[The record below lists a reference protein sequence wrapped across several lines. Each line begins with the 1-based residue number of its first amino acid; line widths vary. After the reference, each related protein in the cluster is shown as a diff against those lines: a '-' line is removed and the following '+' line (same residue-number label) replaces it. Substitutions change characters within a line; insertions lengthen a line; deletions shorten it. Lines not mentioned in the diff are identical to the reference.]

1 MEYYQNLY
9 DSFVAIVGEGVCTDD
24 DIKKYIQ
31 WGNGN
36 LEISLNYYFQQ
47 QTKSSGFQ
55 AISSKSQSNPAKNNS
70 SQQNGMKT
78 RQRSQNQQKQQ
89 NRDSNN
95 DNQTKIQQSF
105 PKQKTLNNDLSQQRE
120 QNQFNNFQNIDEDN
134 YLSQPKQK
142 TVNAFQKLQEG
153 SKKMR
158 EFDKIIE
165 QLKEEY
171 KKPVQSIVEKK
182 LSVNKDEYSNDLNK
196 DQVYQ
201 ELSEDV
207 SFNVNLDYLPSILR
221 RPNPEEAQIP
231 KNYTAK
237 PHMDF
242 TQVEQ
247 KIYQLEENESLY
259 SKAENTERRSELR
272 NSQQFVQDKEITEE
286 KDSQYQNQFLKQEDE
301 EENIND
307 ISNQQSETGQQQKQ
321 FFQETNKSYSA
332 QSFDKFNVQQ
342 VPAHTQPRF
351 QSETNFNHNI
361 EGLEN
366 SKKKTQSYES
376 FEQGMKNVKQSEEQ
390 SLQFPCY
397 LGQFILTGHALTSS
411 KCDMKKGDD
420 IILKIERNVQTNIA
434 KNKQKAKKS
443 GTQPNQQM
451 IIRLVWRE
459 REVGRL
465 DNNYAQV
472 FYPLIDRNYIF
483 IQGQF
488 EYAPPYLQ
496 AFTQIR
502 VSVKVSLLKT
512 CITKPITQ
520 IIEENSNTKESQI
533 LRIYSETK
541 DQFAQLFEWLKLQ
554 MITPTL
560 IQVKGKKKKEQAD
573 DNQRVSIADNKSG
586 YNNESSNQSLGKSF
600 QNQLNRDSLNDGEW
614 VEEDEQ
620 KQQQKSS
627 NKMLSEDEEKEN
639 YQSESSDGQKLQED
653 IFGCKQEAEDDNKR
667 MIAEEVS
674 QDLSQEIKNILNDQ
688 SKSNNH
694 INNKYSSLDATST
707 APKINLND
715 PFIKLP
721 KQKTLFSFKL
731 QNKKP
736 DQNQE
741 QQEKSVRQSTNQQV
755 AENKETAK
763 SQDIDYEQIFNI
775 VPGTDGQVT
784 ELQYS
789 EPPTTFKTSLHNYQ
803 KQALTWMLSREGKQT
818 DMNEIIK
825 RDTRT
830 LHPLWEKYALPC
842 SLKFFLYFN
851 PYSGQVSTSFPRAQS
866 DCRGGILADEMGL
879 GKTVMMLSLIHSNK
893 RKNHQYIANIKEEEE
908 TDLTDELNNFLSLKS
923 GSSGLQNQTTITAVF
938 KPKQKNQTL
947 VQMAKKDAG
956 TLIIVPVTL
965 LQQWIDEIQSHSTP
979 NSLTFYA
986 YYGNNRENNLN
997 IYDVVITTYGTI
1009 SSEFASQSNLNN
1021 KNLYKYNW
1029 HRIVLDEAHYIKGR
1043 VIQIA
1048 KAVYSLTGDNRW
1060 CMTGT
1065 PLQNKLDE
1073 LFPLIHFIKLEP
1085 WSDYIW
1091 FNNYINKPHE
1101 KGDLVVYDVL
1111 KTILRPILLRRTK
1124 KSKDI
1129 HGRSIISLPE
1139 KHCFIEKVEFTPE
1152 ERMFYDKVHQTSK
1165 EEFDGF
1171 LSQGVLLSNYMKV
1184 FELLL
1189 RLRQICDHIFLLT
1202 TRGDVTNTDGL
1213 EQKIK
1218 SFVDR
1223 RNKALKEQT
1232 EQIEKKG
1239 KSVYLQNQQNQLE
1252 LLEGTNGS
1260 IESKHSHFEVILDE
1274 NNIEQRIEI
1283 PDNFNFDYSEVYL
1296 NKVVEDIKYNK
1307 ITSCNICLEDMEDAV
1322 LTACLHVSCR
1332 LCAIRSI
1339 EFTGMCPICRKFITK
1354 EDIMT
1359 VPRNNRF
1366 TFDPSQKYIRSSKI
1380 NAVMNYIQN
1389 LQKTDDKCLVFTQFL
1404 GMMDLFEIDFQKN
1417 KIPYLRLDGSV
1428 NQKQRAEIIKR
1439 FNEDNQYKVFMIS
1452 LKAGGVGLNLVKANH
1467 VLMVD
1472 PWWNPA
1478 VEEQAIERCHRIGQK
1493 KEVFVTRFICEDSI
1507 ESRMIKLHEEK
1518 RDLFENTIQATK
1530 KDKKEQNI
1538 EHFKYLMST
1547 Y

>member
-1 MEYYQNLY
+1 MEYYQSLY

-24 DIKKYIQ
+24 EIKKYIQ

-55 AISSKSQSNPAKNNS
+55 SISQKNQSTSIKNNS

-95 DNQTKIQQSF
+95 NNQAKLQQAVPQS
-105 PKQKTLNNDLSQQRE
+105 QKSKALNNDLSQQRDTS
-120 QNQFNNFQNIDEDN
+120 FQQDEEDK
-134 YLSQPKQK
+134 YQEFPKQQ

-182 LSVNKDEYSNDLNK
+182 LSVNKDEYSNDFNK
-196 DQVYQ
+196 DQIYQ
-201 ELSEDV
+201 EHSEDN

-231 KNYTAK
+231 QSYTAK
-237 PHMDF
+237 PHIDF
-242 TQVEQ
+242 SQVEQ
-247 KIYQLEENESLY
+247 KIYQLGQNEQLN
-259 SKAENTERRSELR
+259 SKDTDKSDLR
-272 NSQQFVQDKEITEE
+272 NNQPIFEDRDMMDKNN
-286 KDSQYQNQFLKQEDE
+286 QQNQNNNIKQEEPE
-301 EENIND
+301 EYNNY
-307 ISNQQSETGQQQKQ
+307 ISNQQSELAQQQNQ
-321 FFQETNKSYSA
+321 FFQERNKSYSA
-332 QSFDKFNVQQ
+332 QSFDKLNISQ
-342 VPAHTQPRF
+342 VPIKARF
-351 QSETNFNHNI
+351 QSETNLNDNI
-361 EGLEN
+361 QGIEN

-376 FEQGMKNVKQSEEQ
+376 FEQGIKDVKQSEEQ

-411 KCDMKKGDD
+411 RCDMKKGDD
-420 IILKIERNVQTNIA
+420 VILKIERNVQTNIA

-443 GTQPNQQM
+443 GGQTTQQM

-472 FYPLIDRNYIF
+472 LYPLIDRNYIF

-541 DQFAQLFEWLKLQ
+541 DQFAQLFEWLNMQ
-554 MITPTL
+554 MVTPTL
-560 IQVKGKKKKEQAD
+560 IQVKGKKKNQQINSKERD
-573 DNQRVSIADNKSG
+573 SIA
-586 YNNESSNQSLGKSF
+586 NNRSSFNELNNQNQGQNF
-600 QNQLNRDSLNDGEW
+600 QNSLKKETLSDDKGF
-614 VEEDEQ
+614 EEEQNEQ
-620 KQQQKSS
+620 KKNSS
-627 NKMLSEDEEKEN
+627 KMLSEDEERES
-639 YQSESSDGQKLQED
+639 YQNESSDGQKLQED
-653 IFGCKQEAEDDNKR
+653 IFGNLQEAEQDSKR
-667 MIAEEVS
+667 MIAEEES
-674 QDLSQEIKNILNDQ
+674 LDISQEINNILNDQ
-688 SKSNNH
+688 SKSNNNSC
-694 INNKYSSLDATST
+694 NNKYTHQDATSS

-741 QQEKSVRQSTNQQV
+741 QQERSVRQSNNQQV
-755 AENKETAK
+755 AENKEENK
-763 SQDIDYEQIFNI
+763 SQDLDYEQLFNI

-789 EPPTTFKTSLHNYQ
+789 EPPSTFKTSLHNYQ

-851 PYSGQVSTSFPRAQS
+851 PYSGQVSTQFPRAQS

-893 RKNHQYIANIKEEEE
+893 RKNHQYIANIKEEDE
-908 TDLTDELNNFLSLKS
+908 TDLTDDLNNFLSLK
-923 GSSGLQNQTTITAVF
+923 GGNTGQQNQTTITAAF

-965 LQQWIDEIQSHSTP
+965 LQQWMDEIQCHSSQ
-979 NSLTFYA
+979 NSLTYYA

-1021 KNLYKYNW
+1021 KNLYKFNW

-1048 KAVYSLTGDNRW
+1048 KAVYSLSGDNRW

-1252 LLEGTNGS
+1252 LLESTNGS
-1260 IESKHSHFEVILDE
+1260 VDSKHSHFEVILDE
-1274 NNIEQRIEI
+1274 NNVEQRIEI
-1283 PDNFNFDYSEVYL
+1283 PDNFNFDYSELYL

-1339 EFTGMCPICRKFITK
+1339 EFTGMCPICRKFISK

-1366 TFDPSQKYIRSSKI
+1366 TFDPTQKYIRSSKI

-1439 FNEDNQYKVFMIS
+1439 FNEDSQYKVFMIS

-1493 KEVFVTRFICEDSI
+1493 KEVFVTRFICDDSI

>member
-1 MEYYQNLY
+1 MEYFQNLY
-9 DSFVAIVGEGVCTDD
+9 DSFVAIVGEGICTDD

-55 AISSKSQSNPAKNNS
+55 TISSKNQSNSTKNNS
-70 SQQNGMKT
+70 SQQGGMKT
-78 RQRSQNQQKQQ
+78 RQRSQNQQQQQ

-95 DNQTKIQQSF
+95 NNQTKIQQALPQSQ
-105 PKQKTLNNDLSQQRE
+105 KQKTLNKDLSQQRE
-120 QNQFNNFQNIDEDN
+120 EQQFNNFQQDDEDN
-134 YLSQPKQK
+134 YLAQPKQK

-182 LSVNKDEYSNDLNK
+182 LSVNKDEYSNNICK
-196 DQVYQ
+196 DQIYQ
-201 ELSEDV
+201 EQSEDI
-207 SFNVNLDYLPSILR
+207 SYDENLDYLPSILR

-237 PHMDF
+237 PHIDF

-247 KIYQLEENESLY
+247 KIYQQGENEELC
-259 SKAENTERRSELR
+259 SKVQNKEIRNEKG
-272 NSQQFVQDKEITEE
+272 NSQPIFQE
-286 KDSQYQNQFLKQEDE
+286 KDNIDEQNQQNQNKFIKQEE

-307 ISNQQSETGQQQKQ
+307 ISIQQSEIAQQQKS
-321 FFQETNKSYSA
+321 FFQERNKSYSA
-332 QSFDKFNVQQ
+332 QSFDKFNVYQE
-342 VPAHTQPRF
+342 PAQARF
-351 QSETNFNHNI
+351 QSETTFNENNL
-361 EGLEN
+361 GLEN

-376 FEQGMKNVKQSEEQ
+376 FQSGIKDIKQGEEQ

-397 LGQFILTGHALTSS
+397 LGQFTLTGHALTSS
-411 KCDMKKGDD
+411 RCDMKKGDD
-420 IILKIERNVQTNIA
+420 VILKIERNVQTNVA
-434 KNKQKAKKS
+434 KQKQKAKKS
-443 GTQPNQQM
+443 GAQTIQQM

-465 DNNYAQV
+465 DNNYAQIL
-472 FYPLIDRNYIF
+472 YPLIDRNYIF

-541 DQFAQLFEWLKLQ
+541 DQFAQLFEWLELQ

-560 IQVKGKKKKEQAD
+560 IQVKGKKKKKEQVD
-573 DNQRVSIADNKSG
+573 NNQRTSIG
-586 YNNESSNQSLGKSF
+586 NNQNNFNDLNNQSYGNSF
-600 QNQLNRDSLNDGEW
+600 QNELNRDYMNDGERL
-614 VEEDEQ
+614 EEEEKEQ
-620 KQQQKSS
+620 KKNS
-627 NKMLSEDEEKEN
+627 NKMLSEDEEREN
-639 YQSESSDGQKLQED
+639 DQNESGDDQKLQED
-653 IFGCKQEAEDDNKR
+653 IFGNQQNTEQESKR
-667 MIAEEVS
+667 MIAEEES
-674 QDLSQEIKNILNDQ
+674 QDLSQEIKNTLNDQ
-688 SKSNNH
+688 SKQNNF
-694 INNKYSSLDATST
+694 INSKYSCQDTTNS

-715 PFIKLP
+715 PFVKLP

-731 QNKKP
+731 QNTKP

-741 QQEKSVRQSTNQQV
+741 QQERSARQSNNQQT

-763 SQDIDYEQIFNI
+763 SQDLDYEQIFNI

-830 LHPLWEKYALPC
+830 LHPLWEKYTLPC

-851 PYSGQVSTSFPRAQS
+851 PYSGQVSTQFPRAQS
-866 DCRGGILADEMGL
+866 DCRGGVLADEMGL

-893 RKNHQYIANIKEEEE
+893 RKNHQYVANIKEEEE
-908 TDLTDELNNFLSLKS
+908 EIDLTDDLNNFLSLKG
-923 GSSGLQNQTTITAVF
+923 GSAGQQNQTTITAVF

-979 NSLTFYA
+979 NSLTYYA

-1048 KAVYSLTGDNRW
+1048 KAAYSLSGNNRW

-1129 HGRSIISLPE
+1129 NGNSIISLPE
-1139 KHCFIEKVEFTPE
+1139 KYCFIEKVEFTPE

-1252 LLEGTNGS
+1252 LLEGTNGQ
-1260 IESKHSHFEVILDE
+1260 IDSKHLHFEVILDE

-1283 PDNFNFDYSEVYL
+1283 PDNFNFDYSEIYL

-1307 ITSCNICLEDMEDAV
+1307 IPSCNICFEDMEDAV

-1380 NAVMNYIQN
+1380 NAVMNYIQS

-1417 KIPYLRLDGSV
+1417 KILYLRLDGSV